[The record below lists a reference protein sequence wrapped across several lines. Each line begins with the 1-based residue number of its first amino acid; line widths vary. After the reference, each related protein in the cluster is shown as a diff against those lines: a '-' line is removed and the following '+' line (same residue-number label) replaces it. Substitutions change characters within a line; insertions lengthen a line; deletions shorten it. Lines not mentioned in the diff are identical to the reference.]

1 MYNDHASLNIY
12 RIAYFGGYWR
22 DVGETGSF
30 CLSISSYLSSYN
42 GNHGSRLI
50 LFRD

>member
-1 MYNDHASLNIY
+1 MYNNHTSLNIY
-12 RIAYFGGYWR
+12 RIAYFGGYWL

-30 CLSISSYLSSYN
+30 CLSITNYSFSYN
-42 GNHGSRLI
+42 GNRGSRLI